1 MNGIFRPP
9 FPGTLDVRTFFAGRT
24 RAWGTVIDRRGRL
37 ARRFTVDIQGEV
49 DGDRLTLD
57 EHFSFDDGATD
68 RRTWTIAC
76 GGGALTGSAGDVV
89 GAARGAIDGAALS
102 WRYELML
109 PVGRRRIRVAFDD
122 LMVLADHDTLL
133 SRAVIRKFGLRLA
146 EVVIAFRR
154 TPQPRSH

>member
-1 MNGIFRPP
+1 M
-9 FPGTLDVRTFFAGRT
+9 
-24 RAWGTVIDRRGRL
+24 
-37 ARRFTVDIQGEV
+37 
-49 DGDRLTLD
+49 
-57 EHFSFDDGATD
+57 
-68 RRTWTIAC
+68 
-76 GGGALTGSAGDVV
+76 